1 MSELRIE
8 EQTTYN
14 PDFAADYDE
23 LLSSLHMRDS
33 LHVPAE
39 VRAVCE
45 GTTSSLY
52 LGLIDGRAA
61 AMATIV
67 KPTDSIGHRTVVFED
82 IAVQDAYKG
91 QGLGSKMVEF
101 MVAESARLGATRIE
115 LHSKDARQEA
125 HALYRKFGFEIVNTR
140 VFRRVLS

>member
-23 LLSSLHMRDS
+23 LLTSLHMRDS
-33 LHVPAE
+33 LHVPAD

-45 GTTSSLY
+45 GMTSSLY
-52 LGLIDGRAA
+52 LGLVDGRAA
-61 AMATIV
+61 AMATLV

-82 IAVQDAYKG
+82 IAVQQAYMG

-101 MVAESARLGATRIE
+101 LVAESARLGATRIE
-115 LHSKDARQEA
+115 LHSNDARQQA
-125 HALYRKFGFEIVNTR
+125 HSLYKKFGFEIINTR
-140 VFRRVLS
+140 VFRKTLS